1 MKSLYFSVAWR
12 QWRGSRSGLA
22 LLVICLVLASASLG
36 LVGMLGD
43 SVRAGIE
50 RDGRK
55 ILGGDI
61 ALTLVQRQAE
71 TEELAYIEKSSARV
85 SRVTTLSTMARNEE
99 NTEESLVSLKAVDA
113 SYPLVGQLEVGDVA
127 FNAEELGFLL
137 LKQGVVVQQ
146 VLLDRLGLEV
156 GDTIRLGTAVLEIR
170 GVMGVEPDPSFG
182 VMVFGPKIIISQKT
196 LADTGLVQPGS
207 LVRFH
212 YRIEM
217 PENQDVETW
226 RSEFK
231 QEFGDSGWRIRDYR
245 NPMSNARDGLDRT
258 WMFLS
263 LSTLITVLSAGI
275 GISNGVRRFLQT
287 HIQSIAALRVVGA
300 TQREIQAI
308 YGILLGAVTL
318 GSIAVG
324 LAIAGGL
331 LLVIL
336 PLLKDILPIALEA
349 HITPWAI
356 FYTLSNGFLVV
367 AVFALLIVTSA
378 AAVNPGIL
386 FRQGQYALT
395 FKKPKTT
402 EILAFSSLVTG
413 FILLNTVFSEQPLIA
428 IIFIFSSIIL
438 LGLLWLAGRF
448 LTQISKRF
456 SAKVFILRYVLGN
469 LSRPG
474 AITGQ
479 VIVSLGLGL
488 SVLVLINSLETNI
501 TSRIDGILENEA
513 PSFYFIDIQP
523 NQLET
528 FRETVAPF
536 ENKLTTTAMLRGR
549 ITHLAGVPVSELP
562 KNEEFD
568 WITRGDRAFT
578 WSADWTGANAE
589 SAPIVE
595 GQWWP
600 EDYNGPLLVS
610 FDHDAAKSFGLEIGD
625 KVGMNILGRGFE
637 AEIASLR
644 KIDWQ
649 NLSMNFVMVLSPGQ
663 ISGAPHTHIATV
675 HTAPERE
682 TALQK
687 AVVSALPNVSALR
700 LKDIMTKVSELLGN
714 LVLTIRSIGAVS
726 VAVGIIVL
734 ISALIAVQNQKAYE
748 NQVLRVVGADRRTL
762 FRIVALE
769 LLVLG
774 SFAAIIAAF
783 AGNAIAWGIVH
794 FGLRSDFVL
803 DVSGA
808 LGILA
813 LGQGLTLA
821 MGLFIA
827 WRDLAQPQAQQLR
840 NE

>member
-1 MKSLYFSVAWR
+1 MIGLYFSVALR

-22 LLVICLVLASASLG
+22 LLVVCLVLASASLG

-61 ALTLVQRQAE
+61 ALTLVQRQGSA
-71 TEELAYIEKSSARV
+71 EELRYIKENSARV
-85 SRVTTLSTMARNEE
+85 SHVTTLSTMARDAAK
-99 NTEESLVSLKAVDA
+99 TEESLVSLKAVDDL
-113 SYPLVGQLEVGDVA
+113 YPLVGKLEVNGA
-127 FNAEELGFLL
+127 FLDAMGLSSLL
-137 LKQGVVVQQ
+137 AGQGIVVQQ
-146 VLLDRLGLEV
+146 VLLDRMGLEV
-156 GDTIRLGTAVLEIR
+156 GDRLRLGQALLEIR
-170 GVMGVEPDPSFG
+170 GVMGSEPDPSFG
-182 VMVFGPKIIISQKT
+182 VMVFGPKAIMSQQA
-196 LADTGLVQPGS
+196 LAATELVQPGS
-207 LVRFH
+207 LVRFR
-212 YRIEM
+212 YRLELL
-217 PENQDVETW
+217 ENQDVETW
-226 RSEFK
+226 ITDFK
-231 QEFGDSGWRIRDYR
+231 EAFADSGWRIKDYR

-300 TQREIQAI
+300 TQAQIQII
-308 YGILLGAVTL
+308 YGILLGSVTL
-318 GSIAVG
+318 ASIAVG
-324 LAIAGGL
+324 LGIASSL

-336 PLLKDILPIALEA
+336 PLLKDLLPIALEA
-349 HITPWAI
+349 NITPWAI
-356 FYTLSNGFLVV
+356 FYTLSNGVLVV

-386 FRQGQYALT
+386 FRQGQHSLT
-395 FKKPKTT
+395 LEKPKAA
-402 EILAFSSLVTG
+402 EFMVFLSLAIG
-413 FILLNTVFSEQPLIA
+413 FIALNTGFSEQPLIA
-428 IIFIFSSIIL
+428 AIFIFSSIAL
-438 LGLLWLAGRF
+438 LGILWLAGRA
-448 LTQISKRF
+448 LTKFSKHL
-456 SAKVFILRYVLGN
+456 SAKIFVLRYVLGN

-479 VIVSLGLGL
+479 VIISLGLGL

-501 TSRIDGILENEA
+501 TSRIDGVLENEA

-523 NQLET
+523 NQIET

-536 ENKLTTTAMLRGR
+536 QDKLTTTAMLRGR
-549 ITHLAGVPVSELP
+549 ITHLGETPVADLP
-562 KNEEFD
+562 KNKEFD
-568 WITRGDRAFT
+568 WIIRGDRAFT
-578 WSADWTGANAE
+578 WSADWQGVNAE

-595 GQWWP
+595 GKWWP
-600 EDYNGPLLVS
+600 SDYNGPLLVS

-625 KVGMNILGRGFE
+625 KVGLNILGRSFT
-637 AEIASLR
+637 AEISSLR

-663 ISGAPHTHIATV
+663 ISAAPHTHIATV

-700 LKDIMTKVSELLGN
+700 LKDIMIKVSELLSN
-714 LVLTIRSIGAVS
+714 LVLTIRSIGGVS
-726 VAVGIIVL
+726 VLVGIIVL
-734 ISALIAVQNQKAYE
+734 ISALIAVQNQKSYE
-748 NQVLRVVGADRRTL
+748 NQVLRVLGADRTRL
-762 FRIVALE
+762 FRILALE
-769 LLVLG
+769 LFVLG
-774 SFAAIIAAF
+774 SFASIVAAF

-794 FGLRSDFVL
+794 YGLRSEFVL
-803 DVSGA
+803 DVAGG

-813 LGQGLTLA
+813 LGQGVTLA
-821 MGLFIA
+821 VGLFIA

>member
-1 MKSLYFSVAWR
+1 MKLLYFSLAFR
-12 QWRGSRSGLA
+12 QWRGSRSGLL

-55 ILGGDI
+55 ILGGDVS
-61 ALTLVQRQAE
+61 LTLVQRQAE
-71 TEELAYIEKSSARV
+71 AEELQYLQDTSARV

-99 NTEESLVSLKAVDA
+99 NTEESLVSLKAVDTY
-113 SYPLVGQLEVGDVA
+113 YPLVGSLEVGGMP

-137 LKQGVVVQQ
+137 LNGGAVVQQ

-156 GDTIRLGTAVLEIR
+156 GDKLRLGEALLEIR

-182 VMVFGPKIIISQKT
+182 VMVFGPKIIVSQRT
-196 LADTGLVQPGS
+196 LQATELVQPGS

-212 YRIEM
+212 YRLEM
-217 PENQDVETW
+217 LENQNVEIW
-226 RSEFK
+226 RSAFNEK
-231 QEFGDSGWRIRDYR
+231 FGDSGWRVRDYR

-287 HIQSIAALRVVGA
+287 HIQSIATLRVVGA

-308 YGILLGAVTL
+308 YGILLGTVTL
-318 GSIAVG
+318 GSIALG
-324 LAIAGGL
+324 LVIAGGL

-336 PLLKDILPIALEA
+336 PLLKDILPIVLEA
-349 HITPWAI
+349 HITPWAV
-356 FYTLSNGFLVV
+356 FYTFGNGVLVV

-378 AAVNPGIL
+378 AGVNPGIL
-386 FRQGQYALT
+386 FRQGQHSLSL
-395 FKKPKTT
+395 KKPKII
-402 EILAFSSLVTG
+402 EILAFLCLVAG
-413 FILLNTVFSEQPLIA
+413 FIGLNTLFSEHALIA
-428 IIFIFSSIIL
+428 VIFIFSSIAL
-438 LGLLWLAGRF
+438 LGLLWLMGRF
-448 LTQISKRF
+448 LTQVTKGVG
-456 SAKVFILRYVLGN
+456 AQVFILRYVLSN

-479 VIVSLGLGL
+479 VIISLGLGL
-488 SVLVLINSLETNI
+488 SVMVLINSLETNI

-536 ENKLTTTAMLRGR
+536 QEQLSTTAMLRGR
-549 ITHLAGVPVSELP
+549 ITHLAGVSVADLP
-562 KNEEFD
+562 KNEEFG

-578 WSADWTGANAE
+578 WSADWTGAHAE
-589 SAPIVE
+589 SAPVVE
-595 GQWWP
+595 GEWWS
-600 EDYNGPLLVS
+600 EDYDGPLLVS
-610 FDHDAAKSFGLEIGD
+610 FDYDAAQSFGLEIGD
-625 KVGMNILGRGFE
+625 QVGLNILGRTFE
-637 AEIASLR
+637 AEISNLR

-687 AVVSALPNVSALR
+687 AVVSELPNVSALR
-700 LKDIMTKVSELLGN
+700 LKDIIAKVSELLGN
-714 LVLTIRSIGAVS
+714 LVLTIRSIGSVS
-726 VAVGIIVL
+726 VAVGIVVL
-734 ISALIAVQNQKAYE
+734 ISALVAVQNQKACE
-748 NQVLRVVGADRRTL
+748 NQVLRVVGADRKTL

-774 SFAAIIAAF
+774 AFAAIIAAF
-783 AGNAIAWGIVH
+783 AGNIIAWAIVH
-794 FGLRSDFVL
+794 YGLRSDFVL
-803 DVSGA
+803 DVWGG

-813 LGQGLTLA
+813 LGQGITLV